1 MKYIYLYEL
10 LFIYEIQVEIERSDS
25 TNEILAG
32 LEKKPKEY
40 KEQLEKRRK
49 KKWVQI
55 NFRETS
61 TWSSYKHDFKYQKE
75 EIVLKNQL
83 I

>member
-32 LEKKPKEY
+32 LENKPKEY

-61 TWSSYKHDFKYQKE
+61 T
-75 EIVLKNQL
+75 
-83 I
+83 